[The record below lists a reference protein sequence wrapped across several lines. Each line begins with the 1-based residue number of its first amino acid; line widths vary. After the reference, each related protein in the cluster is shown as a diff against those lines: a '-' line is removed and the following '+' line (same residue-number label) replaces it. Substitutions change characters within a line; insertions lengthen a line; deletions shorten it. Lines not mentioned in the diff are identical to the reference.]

1 MGKISEKEM
10 ISFAMDFA
18 KAVTEVNGNLLYD
31 TSLRFENSIIYLEDM
46 IASIDE
52 PFEAFEVYETDIS
65 LAEFRQDNECEGY
78 LVCEGDLWEKMYWY
92 DAYQVDVLND
102 SDEAERLWRALYRIT
117 VKHGM
122 WYEWDGGAVILY
134 AFSEE

>member
-18 KAVTEVNGNLLYD
+18 KAVAEVNVNLLCG
-31 TSLRFENSIIYLEDM
+31 TFLRFENSIIYLEDM
-46 IASIDE
+46 IILIDE
-52 PFEAFEVYETDIS
+52 PFETFTVYESDMS

-102 SDEAERLWRALYRIT
+102 SDEAERLWRALNRIT
-117 VKHGM
+117 
-122 WYEWDGGAVILY
+122 E
-134 AFSEE
+134 

>member
-10 ISFAMDFA
+10 ISFAMDFG

-46 IASIDE
+46 IVPIDE

-92 DAYQVDVLND
+92 DAYQVDVLNN
-102 SDEAERLWRALYRIT
+102 SDEAERLWWALNKIT
-117 VKHGM
+117 GKHGM
-122 WYEWDGGAVILY
+122 WYEWDGGAVSLY
-134 AFSEE
+134 AFSTE